1 MSQAVVSHD
10 SELLAALERRREN
23 RKLFIEYNQPIPD
36 PSKPPDINNTG
47 PYPWQVEFHNAGKD
61 NPERLLQA
69 ANRVGKTRRWRFTLP
84 ANIRHGGMDAGS
96 PARSGHGSP
105 PNQRKTSRIS
115 PNWRCWA
122 RRESM
127 ALAGYRV
134 TGLVLLHGG
143 RRAYRK

>member
-69 ANRVGKTRRWRFTLP
+69 ANRVGKTRTAAAEVAIHASGQYPSWWKGRRFT
-84 ANIRHGGMDAGS
+84 
-96 PARSGHGSP
+96 
-105 PNQRKTSRIS
+105 
-115 PNWRCWA
+115 
-122 RRESM
+122 
-127 ALAGYRV
+127 
-134 TGLVLLHGG
+134 
-143 RRAYRK
+143 